1 MGGDPFAAWLDALE
15 KRHLEDLTFAEVR
28 RALQALS
35 SLYVERRGRL
45 GSGAALEGAGKRA
58 AFALYYGPLHFLL
71 VREIVRAL
79 GAASPPP
86 GRVIDLGCGTG
97 AAGAA
102 WAVEAGRATVEG
114 VDRSGWAV
122 DEARWTLAR
131 LGLRGQARR
140 GEVHTAPMPD
150 ARGAVLA
157 AFTVNELSETDRDR
171 LRGRL
176 LVAAQAGARVLVI
189 EPLARRALPWWPAW
203 EKDFA
208 SRGGRADEWR
218 FPAQLPPLIAK
229 LDRAAGLDH
238 RELTG
243 RSLWL
248 PGRLDVK
255 NG

>member
-1 MGGDPFAAWLDALE
+1 MAPDPVARWLDALE
-15 KRHLEDLTFAEVR
+15 KRHLSDLTFAEVR

-35 SLYVERRGRL
+35 SLYVERRQRL
-45 GSGAALEGAGKRA
+45 GTGAALESAGKRA

-79 GAASPPP
+79 DAASPRP

-102 WAVEAGRATVEG
+102 WALEARGATVEG

-131 LGLRGQARR
+131 LGVRGETRR
-140 GEVHTAPMPD
+140 GDVLSTPLPGGND
-150 ARGAVLA
+150 AFLA
-157 AFTVNELSETDRDR
+157 AFTVNELADAARDR
-171 LRGRL
+171 LRDRL
-176 LVAAQAGARVLVI
+176 LAAAEAGARVLVV
-189 EPLARRALPWWPAW
+189 EPLARRALGWWTEW
-203 EKDFA
+203 EAAFVG
-208 SRGGRADEWR
+208 RGGRADEWR
-218 FPAQLPPLIAK
+218 FPADLPPLLAR
-229 LDRAAGLDH
+229 LDRAARLDH

-248 PGRLDVK
+248 ASSPW
-255 NG
+255 